1 MKIWARSVAGVWMRR
16 LIIAFGCKRKDGCQC
31 DGRMS
36 YPHRGTKKAVHLK
49 AMLALPF
56 KFECPPRRMP
66 HSEEPFS
73 LHFPHFPGWTTKTIF
88 VPFWFGHDLD
98 NESRDGSAPQL
109 LVSSH
114 RDPLWQWASCR
125 AGSAK
130 CSAEPGPAY
139 QAPWMSPR
147 TIFLSNTSLKMTAS
161 TLSAFLANT

>member
-1 MKIWARSVAGVWMRR
+1 MHGPLRHWCQCKGERFVRVEGGPGECQWVIAWTSSEDLGKKRRRCVWMRR

-114 RDPLWQWASCR
+114 RDPL
-125 AGSAK
+125 
-130 CSAEPGPAY
+130 
-139 QAPWMSPR
+139 
-147 TIFLSNTSLKMTAS
+147 
-161 TLSAFLANT
+161 